1 VLLEYV
7 IIFAGE
13 KSGLGEENLGGDNER
28 GEESDAMRSTLPLE
42 LEGGFCLTLKTGIF

>member
-13 KSGLGEENLGGDNER
+13 KSGLSIISYDILIMGRLRGSESLITVHAREKRDECKKDN
-28 GEESDAMRSTLPLE
+28 S
-42 LEGGFCLTLKTGIF
+42 CC

>member
-13 KSGLGEENLGGDNER
+13 KSGLDPIHCKQYTFALVIINLN
-28 GEESDAMRSTLPLE
+28 
-42 LEGGFCLTLKTGIF
+42 

>member
-13 KSGLGEENLGGDNER
+13 KSGL
-28 GEESDAMRSTLPLE
+28 AHRSAHLINIADTPLAV
-42 LEGGFCLTLKTGIF
+42 

>member
-13 KSGLGEENLGGDNER
+13 KSGLTRISHEHCVN
-28 GEESDAMRSTLPLE
+28 
-42 LEGGFCLTLKTGIF
+42 FLKVFSL

>member
-13 KSGLGEENLGGDNER
+13 KSGLAGRKILLVIEFYISAL
-28 GEESDAMRSTLPLE
+28 L
-42 LEGGFCLTLKTGIF
+42 LKTCRKNKKSGECIEIRNLK

>member
-13 KSGLGEENLGGDNER
+13 KSGLVTGVDADSLIVYETEN
-28 GEESDAMRSTLPLE
+28 E
-42 LEGGFCLTLKTGIF
+42 L

>member
-13 KSGLGEENLGGDNER
+13 KSGL
-28 GEESDAMRSTLPLE
+28 T
-42 LEGGFCLTLKTGIF
+42 GF

>member
-13 KSGLGEENLGGDNER
+13 KSGL
-28 GEESDAMRSTLPLE
+28 ALPQKPEPAPTRFASRTIPEKNVSAEMLIE
-42 LEGGFCLTLKTGIF
+42 

>member
-13 KSGLGEENLGGDNER
+13 KSGLSEVFDVKDFFADYFNGKGDKK
-28 GEESDAMRSTLPLE
+28 SH
-42 LEGGFCLTLKTGIF
+42 